1 MARSTVHANVRACQV
16 RETVSGGHE
25 AATHAWVV
33 AEVGRLMHLPV
44 HDERCAAG
52 AGAFCVPDDTLTTA
66 QAEQLG
72 VHAAADLLGGVVP
85 YAFVATKAISHPL
98 IEIDAQSPDGWQPDL
113 GAALASATLPGYAAF
128 SAADAR
134 RAYARLCDGGP
145 VRLKLPHGVG
155 GLGQALLGDAQALD
169 TALATLPAHALRE
182 HGVVLER
189 HLQQPTT
196 FSVGETHCA
205 GITIAYC
212 GTQSVTRDGS
222 GREAYGGSE
231 LQVIRGTLDTLLEQP
246 LPPRQRTAVMKA
258 RDYDRLVAAAYPGF
272 YASRRNYDVIEGLL
286 ADGSIA
292 CGVLEQSWRVGGAT
306 PAELAAVAAFQ
317 QSPTLQRVVA
327 ATVERYGAHP
337 PPPAGAQVYYVGE
350 EPRTGLL
357 TKYRYM
363 RSVT

>member
-1 MARSTVHANVRACQV
+1 MAGPAAYANVRACHV
-16 RETVSGGHE
+16 RDAASGGHE
-25 AATHAWVV
+25 VATHAWVV
-33 AEVGRLMHLPV
+33 AEVARLMRLPL
-44 HDERCAAG
+44 HEDPCAAG
-52 AGAFCVPDDTLTTA
+52 TCAFCVPDDTLTAA
-66 QAEQLG
+66 QAQQLG
-72 VHAAADLLGGVVP
+72 VHAVDDLLGGVVP

-98 IEIDAQSPDGWQPDL
+98 VDADAQAPDGWQPDL
-113 GAALASATLPGYAAF
+113 GMALADMTLPGYTAF
-128 SAADAR
+128 SAGDAR
-134 RAYARLCDGGP
+134 RAFARLHAGGP

-155 GLGQALLGDAQALD
+155 GLGQVLLGDAQTLD
-169 TALATLPAHALRE
+169 AALATLPAHELRQ

-189 HLQQPTT
+189 HVHQPTT

-205 GITIAYC
+205 GVTIAYW
-212 GTQSVTRDGS
+212 GMQSVTRDGS

-231 LQVIRGTLDTLLEQP
+231 LHVIRGTLDTLLEQP

-258 RDYDRLVAAAYPGF
+258 RDYDRLVAAAYSGF

-286 ADGSIA
+286 ADGSVA

-317 QSPTLQRVVA
+317 QSPTLQRVIA

-337 PPPAGAQVYYVGE
+337 PPPSGAQVYYVGE
-350 EPRTGLL
+350 QPRTGLL

-363 RSVT
+363 RSVA